1 MSKTQNYYQILGIS
15 PSATL
20 EEIRKAYHRLAR
32 QYHPDV
38 NPDRQTVDTFKE
50 ITRIY
55 EILTD
60 PIARRDYDQQLAQ
73 PSPPQTNQEA
83 DEGQT
88 RTNSEQQ
95 QAIEFYQQ
103 GWKQSQKLNY
113 QEAIANYTRAIELNP
128 QLVAAYYYRGF
139 ARSQL
144 SNDRGAFAD
153 YTAALKLNR
162 DLPEIYYYRGLTRFK
177 LANLSGSLDDFDRA
191 VALNPNYGEAYY
203 QRGLVYQD
211 MKEKL
216 AAIADFRQALQAFSR
231 QGDRFNYRRAFKAL
245 ETSQKNLKII
255 DRTPL
260 GLTLPLDIVKT
271 WSRFAF
277 NPIEGL
283 FPAFITLEPSRSI
296 AVAVGFALIFNLCF
310 VIGVSHGQN
319 FYPFAN
325 LATLTT
331 FTLVIIG
338 FLPVFSLTGTS
349 GIMRIICSAANGS
362 FAADLFI
369 ATSSLLPWGIWV
381 LLSGLIGTWWAI
393 GILGVFAINYSVLTI
408 YTGCYQISHLSAAK
422 SSLTV
427 PLMLL
432 LGMLPLMLIF

>member
-38 NPDRQTVDTFKE
+38 NPDRKTADTFKE

-73 PSPPQTNQEA
+73 QSPPETNRSEERQTKI
-83 DEGQT
+83 
-88 RTNSEQQ
+88 NSEQ

-113 QEAIANYTRAIELNP
+113 QEAIANYSRAIELNP
-128 QLVAAYYYRGF
+128 QLVAAYYHRGF
-139 ARSQL
+139 ARSQV

-153 YTAALKLNR
+153 YTAALNLNR

-191 VALNPNYGEAYY
+191 VALKPNYAEAYY
-203 QRGLVYQD
+203 QRGLVYQE
-211 MKEKL
+211 MKDKL

-255 DRTPL
+255 DKTPP

-283 FPAFITLEPSRSI
+283 FPAFIALEPARAI

-310 VIGVSHGQN
+310 TIGISHWQS

-325 LATLTT
+325 LAPLTT
-331 FTLVIIG
+331 FTLVITG

-349 GIMRIICSAANGS
+349 GIMRIICAAANGS

-381 LLSGLIGTWWAI
+381 LLGGLIRNWWAI
-393 GILGVFAINYSVLTI
+393 AILGVFAINYSVLTI
-408 YTGCYQISHLSAAK
+408 YIGCHQIFHLSAAK